1 MVNIML
7 SGCNGVM
14 GRAIANTV
22 KRSDTSKICI
32 GVDLNTEISND
43 FPVVSTPFDYQG
55 TPDVIIDFSHP
66 SALDTIL
73 DYAIKKKIP
82 AILATTGY
90 SEEQLE
96 KIKRASIEIP
106 IFQSYNMSIGISLM
120 AALCQK
126 AAQILGSD
134 FDIEI
139 VEKHHNQK
147 IDAPSGTAILLAN
160 RINEGLESPYQYV
173 YDRHTRR
180 QKRDPKEIGIS
191 SLRGGTIVGEHSVY
205 YAGNQE
211 ILEIKHTATS
221 KEVFALGAVRA
232 AEWIIGKESAFY
244 DMQDYMKSIF

>member
-1 MVNIML
+1 MINIML

-22 KRSDTSKICI
+22 KKSDISKIVVGI
-32 GVDLNTEISND
+32 DINTEISND
-43 FPVVSTPFDYQG
+43 FPVLSNPFDYQG
-55 TPDVIIDFSHP
+55 KPDVIIDFSHP

-73 DYAIKKKIP
+73 DYAIQNRIP

-90 SEEQLE
+90 SEEQLA
-96 KIKRASIEIP
+96 KIKDASSTIAV
-106 IFQSYNMSIGISLM
+106 FQSYNMSIGISLM

-126 AAQILGSD
+126 AAQILGDD

-160 RINEGLESPYQYV
+160 RINEGLDSPYQYV

-180 QKRDPKEIGIS
+180 QKRDAKEIGIS
-191 SLRGGTIVGEHSVY
+191 SLRGGTIVGEHSVF

-232 AEWIIGKESAFY
+232 AAWIIDKKPSFY